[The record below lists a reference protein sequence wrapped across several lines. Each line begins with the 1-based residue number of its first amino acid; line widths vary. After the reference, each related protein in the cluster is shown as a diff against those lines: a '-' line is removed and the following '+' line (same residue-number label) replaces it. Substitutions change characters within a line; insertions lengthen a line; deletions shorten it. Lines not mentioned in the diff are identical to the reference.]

1 MPDVGNPVY
10 ASMVESIQEVARAHG
25 LRLMLHSTGADAE
38 DELAMVRDL
47 KHRYVDGL
55 ILVSLHLTEAHADEL
70 RRAAAPVIVI
80 GRPTKGTPV
89 DSVRAYSRKGAA
101 EAVRHLHA
109 AGRRRIAFVN
119 GPPHTAPGS
128 SRRLGYLDGL
138 RSCGIARDDALM
150 RGRRRLHD
158 RAGAHARPPACSS
171 GRSPM
176 RSSART
182 TCSRSARSRRC
193 ARQGSTSPATS
204 RWSGMDNTTLAEVTW
219 PTLTSVDLGS
229 AERARLAAELLL
241 ERIEGLADEP
251 RMLGVEPRLVVRASS
266 GASVMSDRPR
276 GRQADLPRGGRS
288 RAGVGLSGRETM
300 LLLIPALLP
309 IVILSVIPLVR
320 GIYLG
325 FTDAQAGFEITTNF
339 IGLDNFRALLED
351 DLFVKSFKIGL
362 IWSVAV
368 TAIGFCF
375 ALGLAL
381 LLSQDLKGRWLAR
394 SLALVPWAMPAVVV
408 GIMWKLFFQ
417 PQAGILNEILRR
429 THIPGET
436 TDWLSSFTWAL
447 PAVILVGVWAGMPQT
462 TVALLAG
469 LQSIQDELHEAAA
482 VDGATAWQ
490 RFRTITLPQLRP
502 VIIAITTLDF
512 IWNFNSFGL
521 VYVLTEG
528 GPAGKTQLPMLF
540 AYSQAFE
547 YGQFGYASALGSAM
561 VIVIACVLVFYLWG
575 RLKETR

>member
-1 MPDVGNPVY
+1 MSAVP
-10 ASMVESIQEVARAHG
+10 
-25 LRLMLHSTGADAE
+25 
-38 DELAMVRDL
+38 
-47 KHRYVDGL
+47 
-55 ILVSLHLTEAHADEL
+55 EA
-70 RRAAAPVIVI
+70 
-80 GRPTKGTPV
+80 GRPVFK
-89 DSVRAYSRKGAA
+89 RRK
-101 EAVRHLHA
+101 
-109 AGRRRIAFVN
+109 
-119 GPPHTAPGS
+119 
-128 SRRLGYLDGL
+128 
-138 RSCGIARDDALM
+138 
-150 RGRRRLHD
+150 
-158 RAGAHARPPACSS
+158 
-171 GRSPM
+171 
-176 RSSART
+176 
-182 TCSRSARSRRC
+182 
-193 ARQGSTSPATS
+193 
-204 RWSGMDNTTLAEVTW
+204 
-219 PTLTSVDLGS
+219 
-229 AERARLAAELLL
+229 
-241 ERIEGLADEP
+241 
-251 RMLGVEPRLVVRASS
+251 
-266 GASVMSDRPR
+266 
-276 GRQADLPRGGRS
+276 RS
-288 RAGVGLSGRETM
+288 RAGSGLSGREAM

-309 IVILSVIPLVR
+309 IVILSVLPLAR

-351 DLFVKSFKIGL
+351 DLFINSFKIGL

-368 TAIGFCF
+368 TAIGFFF

-381 LLSQDLKGRWLAR
+381 LLSQELKGRWLAR
-394 SLALVPWAMPAVVV
+394 SLVLVPWAMPAVVV

-436 TDWLSSFTWAL
+436 TDWLSSFSWAL

-469 LQSIQDELHEAAA
+469 LQSIQAELHEAAA

-490 RFRTITLPQLRP
+490 RFRTITLPQMRP

-561 VIVIACVLVFYLWG
+561 VLVIAVALVFYLWG
-575 RLKETR
+575 RLKEAK